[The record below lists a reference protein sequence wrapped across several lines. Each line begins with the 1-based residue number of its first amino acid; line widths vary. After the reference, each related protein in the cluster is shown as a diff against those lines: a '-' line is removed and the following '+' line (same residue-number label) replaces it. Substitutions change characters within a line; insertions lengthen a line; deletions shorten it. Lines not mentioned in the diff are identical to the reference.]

1 VAAWAERARLA
12 DLQSGLLN
20 HRRQLPF
27 WARTLRKD
35 PELAFANERESTMRF
50 ANFAVLA
57 GNAMIVSAL
66 ALGCAS
72 DPNKEI
78 VEANEAKKD
87 DHQKTEKAKAEL
99 QQEHRETVVDENKKI
114 VDAQAKLEEER
125 KDLATEADKR
135 LAAADKK
142 ANEVKQNAKKASA
155 AKKAG
160 VEATWNTYNEQ
171 RQRAGAKRAA
181 IDTVRNDAFAEAK
194 RDLEASLDELDATV
208 DAMKSKL

>member
-1 VAAWAERARLA
+1 MRL
-12 DLQSGLLN
+12 
-20 HRRQLPF
+20 
-27 WARTLRKD
+27 
-35 PELAFANERESTMRF
+35 

-87 DHQKTEKAKAEL
+87 DHQKTEQAKAEL

-114 VDAQAKLEEER
+114 VDAQAKLEQDR
-125 KDLATEADKR
+125 KDLDAEADRR

-142 ANEVKQNAKKASA
+142 ANEIKQDAKKASA
-155 AKKAG
+155 AKKASF
-160 VEATWNTYNEQ
+160 EATWKTYDEQ
-171 RQRAGAKRAA
+171 RQRASAKRSA
-181 IDTVRNDAFAEAK
+181 IDTVRNDGFAEAK
-194 RDLEASLDELDATV
+194 RDLEASLDELDKTV
-208 DAMKSKL
+208 DTLKSKL